1 MVNGSE
7 TSTEC
12 SRYISENT
20 SFFFSCLC
28 IIEKNKNKSK
38 VISISSRCNV
48 SYSCNVH
55 LVVFNKLAFGTGAI
69 LSVWGFI
76 CVCVFVFFGVFFPP
90 RIRKADD

>member
-20 SFFFSCLC
+20 FFFFSCLC

-38 VISISSRCNV
+38 VISISCRCNV
-48 SYSCNVH
+48 SYSFNVH

-69 LSVWGFI
+69 LSVWVFF
-76 CVCVFVFFGVFFPP
+76 VCVFVFFVCFFSQNQEG
-90 RIRKADD
+90 R